1 MKKIFYPIL
10 ILHIL
15 LFASSCANQ
24 DNDEE
29 ITQLQLQVAELEN
42 QKLQNEIKSL
52 KDESNN
58 EAKDKEQQER
68 EEQEAR
74 DKEQQEREE
83 QDARDKEQQEREEQE
98 ARDKELDQEP
108 STGDPRKDEINM
120 FKRIVNENT
129 SPACNIYGIAPC
141 PKWPGFV
148 KTKPDK
154 NKLPIYKETS
164 CKGEFNNSEYLLN
177 TQNKEYIDCLINAS
191 KSNAEPYVIQG
202 SKMDPGVKEAVIE
215 AQKYGAEIL
224 GNWGPILNVFVRY
237 GEPDLEYVA
246 TQECLYREKYGAQ
259 DFNSCY
265 EYQYW
270 YYRTFDDCCG
280 AMHGTPVALAPVRF
294 QSMTYN
300 GPDKQFEG
308 GNIHKTT
315 LHEYFHVWQSAYKVH
330 PHETRCSDE
339 ENKLCELGNGPLWLE
354 EGSAEYF
361 AVYFAEKKAWANLKS
376 ALTGSL
382 TRAQYIYDKWGFTL
396 EDSHQ
401 RDDKDKL
408 DQHECN
414 CGGAIMYDM
423 GIWGVVWLINKSGS
437 KEGFLTEFYP
447 NVAYIGYE
455 QAFINAFGLSL
466 DDFYVEFSKWFDETT
481 KTEKLK
487 IIDTISKY

>member
-52 KDESNN
+52 KDESNK

-74 DKEQQEREE
+74 DKEQQ
-83 QDARDKEQQEREEQE
+83 DK
-98 ARDKELDQEP
+98 KLDQEP
-108 STGDPRKDEINM
+108 STGDPRKDEIEM

-141 PKWPGFV
+141 PKWPDFV

-154 NKLPIYKETS
+154 NNLPIYKETS

-202 SKMDPGVKEAVIE
+202 SKMDPRVKEAVIE

-224 GNWGPILNVFVRY
+224 GNWGPVLNVFVRY

-246 TQECLYREKYGAQ
+246 TQECLYREKYGGQ

-300 GPDKQFEG
+300 GPDKQYEG
-308 GNIHKTT
+308 GEIRKST
-315 LHEYFHVWQSAYKVH
+315 LHEYVHVWQSAFKVH

-339 ENKLCELGNGPLWLE
+339 ANKLCELGNGPLWLE

-361 AVYFAEKKAWANLKS
+361 AVYFAEKKGWSNFKS
-376 ALTGSL
+376 VLTEKLAS
-382 TRAQYIYDKWGFTL
+382 AQNAYQKWGFTL
-396 EDSHQ
+396 KNSHQ
-401 RDDKDKL
+401 RADKDKL
-408 DQHECN
+408 DEHECN

-423 GIWGVVWLINKSGS
+423 GIWGVAWLVYKNKTYNGFIND
-437 KEGFLTEFYP
+437 FYP

-455 QAFINAFGLSL
+455 QSFINAFGISL
-466 DDFYVEFSKWFDETT
+466 NDFYDQFAIWFDKTT
-481 KTEKLK
+481 ESEKLA
-487 IIDTISKY
+487 IIDVISKY

>member
-15 LFASSCANQ
+15 LFAFSCANQ

-52 KDESNN
+52 KNESNN
-58 EAKDKEQQER
+58 
-68 EEQEAR
+68 EAR

-83 QDARDKEQQEREEQE
+83 QEARDKEQQEREEQE

-202 SKMDPGVKEAVIE
+202 SKMDPRVKEAVI
-215 AQKYGAEIL
+215 
-224 GNWGPILNVFVRY
+224 
-237 GEPDLEYVA
+237 
-246 TQECLYREKYGAQ
+246 
-259 DFNSCY
+259 
-265 EYQYW
+265 
-270 YYRTFDDCCG
+270 
-280 AMHGTPVALAPVRF
+280 
-294 QSMTYN
+294 
-300 GPDKQFEG
+300 
-308 GNIHKTT
+308 
-315 LHEYFHVWQSAYKVH
+315 
-330 PHETRCSDE
+330 
-339 ENKLCELGNGPLWLE
+339 
-354 EGSAEYF
+354 
-361 AVYFAEKKAWANLKS
+361 
-376 ALTGSL
+376 
-382 TRAQYIYDKWGFTL
+382 
-396 EDSHQ
+396 
-401 RDDKDKL
+401 
-408 DQHECN
+408 
-414 CGGAIMYDM
+414 
-423 GIWGVVWLINKSGS
+423 
-437 KEGFLTEFYP
+437 
-447 NVAYIGYE
+447 
-455 QAFINAFGLSL
+455 
-466 DDFYVEFSKWFDETT
+466 
-481 KTEKLK
+481 
-487 IIDTISKY
+487 